1 MFVEYCSLKIF
12 EFTKT
17 NSYGGED
24 NWVTPRL
31 VTEKAR
37 NNPEGKFA
45 FSHIIAPFLRFCKIF
60 CDNLCCLPSE
70 RTAKPCCRYQGRG
83 LCRQISLHTYF
94 CNYTLSLSVFLFVL
108 VFDLSI
114 LPVYIFSQELLDFVC
129 VFVFVLACWSTNTF
143 LQEDLFFVYDF
154 VLCLC
159 LCASKL
165 LYIKICAR
173 TPCRHQSGLLKK
185 IIKNSKFS

>member
-1 MFVEYCSLKIF
+1 MCVEYCSQKIF

-24 NWVTPRL
+24 DWVTPRL
-31 VTEKAR
+31 VTEKTR
-37 NNPEGKFA
+37 NDPEGKFA
-45 FSHIIAPFLRFCKIF
+45 FPPPHRIAPFPKVLQHFF

-129 VFVFVLACWSTNTF
+129 VFVFVLACLSKKHIF
-143 LQEDLFFVYDF
+143 ARRPF
-154 VLCLC
+154 LCL
-159 LCASKL
+159 
-165 LYIKICAR
+165 
-173 TPCRHQSGLLKK
+173 
-185 IIKNSKFS
+185 